1 MKSFYLFHYRK
12 YWLYKKCEKIDMQ
25 QIKHTYHHIPITIT
39 MNIYSILQPSLSFV
53 IFLSYRTFR
62 LSRFLLMLNINR
74 PWHMLS
80 FLLVQNVVTEMAK

>member
-1 MKSFYLFHYRK
+1 MKSFYLFHYRE
-12 YWLYKKCEKIDMQ
+12 YWLYNKCNKIAMQ
-25 QIKHTYHHIPITIT
+25 QIKHIPITVT
-39 MNIYSILQPSLSFV
+39 MNIYSILQPSFSCD

-62 LSRFLLMLNINR
+62 LSRFLLMCNINI

>member
-1 MKSFYLFHYRK
+1 MKSFYPFDYRK
-12 YWLYKKCEKIDMQ
+12 YWLYKRCEKIDMQ
-25 QIKHTYHHIPITIT
+25 HIT

-62 LSRFLLMLNINR
+62 LSRFLLMWNINR